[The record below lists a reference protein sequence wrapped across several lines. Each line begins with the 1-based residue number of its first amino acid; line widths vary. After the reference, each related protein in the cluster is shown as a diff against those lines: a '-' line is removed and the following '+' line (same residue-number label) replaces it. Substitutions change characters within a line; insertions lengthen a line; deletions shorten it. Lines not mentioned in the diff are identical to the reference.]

1 MAGHHQHSI
10 QLKHI
15 RVLIIDIFAKL
26 CDTENGI
33 DNLMEN
39 NRDYYYLAEDLPTI
53 SQITEFNKYL
63 VKYLDNFSNAFSN
76 Y

>member
-1 MAGHHQHSI
+1 M
-10 QLKHI
+10 
-15 RVLIIDIFAKL
+15 VDIFAKL

-63 VKYLDNFSNAFSN
+63 VKYLDNFSLSFQHHQKHLHVK
-76 Y
+76 